1 MTLSSFVLPAPE
13 QRRLDAAEVRAA
25 VHRTG
30 WLFVL
35 SALAGDRLGPALKR
49 PGRHGPCPVHG
60 GRHGDGFR
68 LFADV
73 DATGGGICAT
83 CGAFPDGLALLQ
95 WLSGWS
101 FPEVLRQIAAVL
113 GCAPDAGLTN
123 AARTA
128 PRARPARRATTGP
141 DRQRARSQLH
151 RVWSEALSPDHPEAE
166 PLRRYLVWRGLETA
180 ALDTRVVR
188 LHPALAYWHWD
199 AEGRR
204 RCLGRFPALLA
215 RVCAADGRALTLH
228 RTYLR
233 ADGQGKAEVPC
244 PRKLMPAAVSGALAG
259 GAIRLAAPDRML
271 GIAEGLET
279 ALAAAALSGLPV
291 WSCVSASLLERFQPP
306 PGVEQLTV
314 WADRDRSGA
323 GLRAAETLRARL
335 SGRLIVRLAL
345 PPGPIPDGVKSLD
358 WADVWQQ
365 RQNRCLS
372 RAA

>member
-1 MTLSSFVLPAPE
+1 MSSFVLPAPE
-13 QRRLDAAEVRAA
+13 QRRLEAAEVRAA
-25 VHRTG
+25 ACRTG

-35 SALAGDRLGPALKR
+35 SALAADRLGPALQR
-49 PGRHGPCPVHG
+49 PGRHAPCPIHN

-68 LFADV
+68 LFANV

-95 WLSGWS
+95 WLFGWS

-113 GCAPDAGLTN
+113 GYLPDAV
-123 AARTA
+123 
-128 PRARPARRATTGP
+128 PARAVRMPPGHRLTVRDTT
-141 DRQRARSQLH
+141 DADAQRARSQLH

-166 PLRRYLVWRGLETA
+166 PLRRYLAWRGLETV
-180 ALDTRVVR
+180 ALDARVVR
-188 LHPALAYWHWD
+188 LHPALAYWHGD
-199 AEGRR
+199 TEGHR

-244 PRKLMPAAVSGALAG
+244 PRKLMPAAASGVLSG

-279 ALAAAALSGLPV
+279 ALAAAALSGMPV
-291 WSCVSASLLERFQPP
+291 WSCMSATLLERFRPP
-306 PGVEQLTV
+306 AGIEQLTV

-323 GLRAAETLRARL
+323 GLRAAERLHARL
-335 SGRLIVRLAL
+335 SASVVVRLVL
-345 PPGPIPDGVKSLD
+345 PPGPIPDGAKSLD
-358 WADVWQQ
+358 WADVWRQ
-365 RQNRCLS
+365 RQDRSLS

>member
-1 MTLSSFVLPAPE
+1 MSLSSIVFAVP
-13 QRRLDAAEVRAA
+13 QRRRLEAAEVQAA

-49 PGRHGPCPVHG
+49 PGRHGPCPVHN

-73 DATGGGICAT
+73 DTTGGGICAT
-83 CGAFPDGLALLQ
+83 CGAFSDGLALLQ
-95 WLSGWS
+95 WLFGWS

-113 GCAPDAGLTN
+113 GYLPDAV
-123 AARTA
+123 
-128 PRARPARRATTGP
+128 PARAVRMPPGHRLTVRDTT
-141 DRQRARSQLH
+141 DADAQRARSQLR

-166 PLRRYLVWRGLETA
+166 PLRRYLAWRGLESV
-180 ALDTRVVR
+180 ALDARVVR
-188 LHPALAYWHWD
+188 LHPALAYWHGD
-199 AEGRR
+199 AEGHQ

-233 ADGQGKAEVPC
+233 ADGQGRAEVPC
-244 PRKLMPAAVSGALAG
+244 PRKLMPAAASGALAG

-279 ALAAAALSGLPV
+279 ALAAAALSGMPV
-291 WSCVSASLLERFQPP
+291 WSCVSATLLERFQPP
-306 PGVEQLTV
+306 AGIEQLTV

-323 GLRAAETLRARL
+323 GLRAAERLRIRL
-335 SGRLIVRLAL
+335 SGSVVVRLAL
-345 PPGPIPDGVKSLD
+345 PPGPIPDGAKSLD
-358 WADVWQQ
+358 WADVWRQ
-365 RQNRCLS
+365 RQDRSLS

>member
-1 MTLSSFVLPAPE
+1 MSLSSIVFTGP
-13 QRRLDAAEVRAA
+13 QRRRLEAAEIQASVQ
-25 VHRTG
+25 RTG

-35 SALAGDRLGPALKR
+35 SALAGDRLGPALQR
-49 PGRHGPCPVHG
+49 PGRHAPCPIHG

-73 DATGGGICAT
+73 DDTGGGICAT

-95 WLSGWS
+95 WLFGWS
-101 FPEVLRQIAAVL
+101 FPEVLQQVAAVL
-113 GCAPDAGLTN
+113 GCLPDAALTKASSTIPRHRPAPTGPTN
-123 AARTA
+123 ADLR
-128 PRARPARRATTGP
+128 
-141 DRQRARSQLH
+141 RARSQLH

-166 PLRRYLVWRGLETA
+166 PLRRYLAWRGLETV
-180 ALDTRVVR
+180 ALDARVVR
-188 LHPALAYWHWD
+188 LHPALAYWHGD
-199 AEGRR
+199 AEGHQ

-244 PRKLMPAAVSGALAG
+244 PRKLMPAAASGVLAG

-291 WSCVSASLLERFQPP
+291 WSCVSATLLERFRPP

-323 GLRAAETLRARL
+323 GLRAAEALRIRL
-335 SGRLIVRLAL
+335 LGSVVVRLAL
-345 PPGPIPDGVKSLD
+345 PPGPIPDGAKSLD
-358 WADVWQQ
+358 WADVWRQ
-365 RQNRCLS
+365 RQDRSLS

>member
-1 MTLSSFVLPAPE
+1 MSMSSFVLPASE
-13 QRRLDAAEVRAA
+13 QKRLEAGEVRAA
-25 VHRTG
+25 VHRRG

-49 PGRHGPCPVHG
+49 PARHGPCPVHG

-95 WLSGWS
+95 WLFGWS
-101 FPEVLRQIAAVL
+101 FPEVLRQVASVL
-113 GCAPDAGLTN
+113 GCVPDAVPTKAGRTIPRHRPALTGPTN
-123 AARTA
+123 A
-128 PRARPARRATTGP
+128 
-141 DRQRARSQLH
+141 DLQRARSQLH
-151 RVWSEALSPDHPEAE
+151 RVWCEALSPDHPQAE
-166 PLRRYLVWRGLETA
+166 PLRRYLAWRGLETV
-180 ALDTRVVR
+180 ALDARVVR

-199 AEGRR
+199 ADGHR

-244 PRKLMPAAVSGALAG
+244 PRKLMSASASGALAG
-259 GAIRLAAPDRML
+259 GAIRLAASDRML

-279 ALAAAALSGLPV
+279 ALAAAALSGMPV
-291 WSCVSASLLERFQPP
+291 WSCVSATLLERFQPP
-306 PGVEQLTV
+306 AGIEQLTV

-323 GLRAAETLRARL
+323 GLCAAERLRIRL
-335 SGRLIVRLAL
+335 SGNVVVRLAL
-345 PPGPIPDGVKSLD
+345 PPEPIPDGAKSLD
-358 WADVWQQ
+358 WADVWRQ
-365 RQNRCLS
+365 RQDRSLS